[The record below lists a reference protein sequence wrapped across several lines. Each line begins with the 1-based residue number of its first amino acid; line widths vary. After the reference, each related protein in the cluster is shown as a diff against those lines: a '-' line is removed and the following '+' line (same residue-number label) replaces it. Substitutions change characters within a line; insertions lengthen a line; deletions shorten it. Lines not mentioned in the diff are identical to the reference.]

1 MQENVKEVKLSH
13 VKQTSIDKRDLE

>member
-13 VKQTSIDKRDLE
+13 VKRTSIVKRDLE